1 MVGQWI
7 LRTGVLLG
15 VIWAGGSFLRAQQ
28 TPDTI
33 LYNGKIVTV
42 DNHEVSEDL
51 GTIAEA
57 LAIRGDTILAVGSNA
72 QVRALAGGNT
82 KSIDLQGRMVTPGY
96 GGTHDH
102 PMDWDTINPF
112 IVKKVVTDDM
122 HIERFLNTSPDETIR
137 QFPQVLDEAVQ
148 KAKPGQWI
156 RISLLFGKEYRW
168 GREIMQFFG
177 RQINKQMLDLVA
189 PDNPVQIRGGFTGMV
204 VNQKAIDLT
213 KQFYGDQWEAFVW
226 NPYGDVEIT
235 GVGGTAYRW
244 LEQDVLYPQ
253 EVLQEIYRLGFSW
266 MAGYGVTLNASG
278 LYTPGAVAAYHA
290 LDERGELVIRMPWSW
305 QWRPRPDLWSD
316 PYLPKVMAGMLEKG
330 SDHLWLT
337 GLWPSD
343 NGANCSTLPGTSPEV
358 KEGEVCH
365 FSQDYRTGENATAL
379 YNMVKAGGRLSGIHT
394 GGDRDID
401 LLLDTIEK
409 ASEDAGM
416 SLDQIRAKRHAYDHM
431 GMSPRPDQITRI
443 KNLGMIVGG
452 YNLQLWEGGGER
464 LLANYG
470 EQAVEWMQPRK
481 NLLDAGVMN
490 SVEIDRPIGYTD
502 LTYFTVLYAGI
513 TRKDQNGKVWGP
525 RQAISREAMLKFASL
540 GGAYYAKREDK
551 LGSLEP
557 GKWADLVVLDRDY
570 LTIPVD
576 DILNVRVMMTMVG
589 GEVVHLVPS
598 MAREIGMQPTGA
610 QVELGGPAAQW

>member
-1 MVGQWI
+1 
-7 LRTGVLLG
+7 
-15 VIWAGGSFLRAQQ
+15 
-28 TPDTI
+28 
-33 LYNGKIVTV
+33 
-42 DNHEVSEDL
+42 
-51 GTIAEA
+51 
-57 LAIRGDTILAVGSNA
+57 
-72 QVRALAGGNT
+72 
-82 KSIDLQGRMVTPGY
+82 
-96 GGTHDH
+96 
-102 PMDWDTINPF
+102 
-112 IVKKVVTDDM
+112 
-122 HIERFLNTSPDETIR
+122 
-137 QFPQVLDEAVQ
+137 
-148 KAKPGQWI
+148 
-156 RISLLFGKEYRW
+156 
-168 GREIMQFFG
+168 
-177 RQINKQMLDLVA
+177 
-189 PDNPVQIRGGFTGMV
+189 
-204 VNQKAIDLT
+204 
-213 KQFYGDQWEAFVW
+213 
-226 NPYGDVEIT
+226 
-235 GVGGTAYRW
+235 
-244 LEQDVLYPQ
+244 
-253 EVLQEIYRLGFSW
+253 
-266 MAGYGVTLNASG
+266 
-278 LYTPGAVAAYHA
+278 
-290 LDERGELVIRMPWSW
+290 
-305 QWRPRPDLWSD
+305 
-316 PYLPKVMAGMLEKG
+316 
-330 SDHLWLT
+330 
-337 GLWPSD
+337 
-343 NGANCSTLPGTSPEV
+343 
-358 KEGEVCH
+358 
-365 FSQDYRTGENATAL
+365 
-379 YNMVKAGGRLSGIHT
+379 
-394 GGDRDID
+394 
-401 LLLDTIEK
+401 
-409 ASEDAGM
+409 M